1 MFLFMNKIKYCW
13 NCGYE
18 VPYQVYS
25 SINFVP
31 KCPKCE
37 SLYPE
42 KPRDEAILSIYQDE
56 YLADRN
62 EKNFNRLFKALNVMT
77 FNVICH
83 KLKVKSSHEQLD
95 DILDKVQW
103 TLEKLAK
110 YYKEKSDFKVTTSFN
125 KYIGQLVLY
134 PLYNKDEQDRQKN
147 EISIHIP
154 MFGGAVGDKNS
165 KELNDYLSQTCDG
178 EISEVE
184 KNLDYELNQN
194 YLTTKSL
201 EFINQTINALYD
213 NEKSKNTNKE
223 FRNSYS
229 MAELYKFF
237 IYNRCDEKTVEDI
250 INSMDYSLVKK
261 FEKSKELYKQML
273 VDYANGEE

>member
-1 MFLFMNKIKYCW
+1 MNKIKYCW

-154 MFGGAVGDKNS
+154 MFGGAVADKNS

>member
-1 MFLFMNKIKYCW
+1 MSKIKNCW
-13 NCGYE
+13 NCGHE
-18 VPYQVYS
+18 VPYQIYS
-25 SINFVP
+25 SIDFVP
-31 KCPKCE
+31 KCPKCG

-42 KPRDEAILSIYQDE
+42 KPKDEAMLSMAQDE
-56 YLADRN
+56 YLVDRN
-62 EKNFNRLFKALNVMT
+62 EKNFNKLFKLLNQMT

-83 KLKVKSSHEQLD
+83 KLKIKSSHEQWD
-95 DILDKVQW
+95 DIWDKVQW

-110 YYKEKSDFKVTTSFN
+110 YYKEKADFKVTTSFN
-125 KYIGQLVLY
+125 KYIGQLVLF
-134 PLYNKDEQDRQKN
+134 PLYNKDEQERQKT

-154 MFGGAVGDKNS
+154 KFGNTDDKNA
-165 KELNDYLSQTCDG
+165 KELNDYLSKTDDG

-184 KNLDYELNQN
+184 KNIDYEVNQN

-201 EFINQTINALYD
+201 EFINQTINALYN

-223 FRNSYS
+223 FRNSYD

-237 IYNRCDEKTVEDI
+237 IYNRCNEKIVEDI

>member
-1 MFLFMNKIKYCW
+1 MSKIKNCW
-13 NCGYE
+13 NCGHE
-18 VPYQVYS
+18 VPYQIYS

-31 KCPKCE
+31 KCPKCG

-42 KPRDEAILSIYQDE
+42 KPKDEAMLSIAQDE

-62 EKNFNRLFKALNVMT
+62 EKNFNKLFKLLNQMT

-83 KLKVKSSHEQLD
+83 KLKIKSSHEQWD
-95 DILDKVQW
+95 DIWDKVQW

-110 YYKEKSDFKVTTSFN
+110 YYKEKADFKVTTSFN
-125 KYIGQLVLY
+125 KYIGQLVLF
-134 PLYNKDEQDRQKN
+134 PLYNKDEQERQKT

-154 MFGGAVGDKNS
+154 KFGNTDDKNA
-165 KELNDYLSQTCDG
+165 KELNDYLSKTDDG

-184 KNLDYELNQN
+184 KNIDYEVNQN

-201 EFINQTINALYD
+201 EFINQTINALYY

-223 FRNSYS
+223 FRNSYD

-237 IYNRCDEKTVEDI
+237 IYNRCNEKIVEDI

>member
-110 YYKEKSDFKVTTSFN
+110 YYIEKSDFKVTTSFN

>member
-1 MFLFMNKIKYCW
+1 MSKIKYCW
-13 NCGYE
+13 NCGHE

-42 KPRDEAILSIYQDE
+42 KPRDEAMLSIYQDE
-56 YLADRN
+56 YLADRS

-77 FNVICH
+77 FNVICY
-83 KLKVKSSHEQLD
+83 KLKIKSSHEQLD

-110 YYKEKSDFKVTTSFN
+110 YYIEKSDFKVTTSFN

-134 PLYNKDEQDRQKN
+134 PLYNKDEQERQKN

-178 EISEVE
+178 ELSDVE
-184 KNLDYELNQN
+184 KKLDYEINQN
-194 YLTTKSL
+194 HLNVESL
-201 EFINQTINALYD
+201 KFINGIINSLY
-213 NEKSKNTNKE
+213 EYEESKGTNKE
-223 FRNSYS
+223 FRNSYN

-237 IYNRCDEKTVEDI
+237 IYNRCHEKIVEDI
-250 INSMDYSLVKK
+250 INSMDHSLVKK

>member
-1 MFLFMNKIKYCW
+1 MSKIKYCW
-13 NCGYE
+13 NCGHE
-18 VPYQVYS
+18 VPYQIYS
-25 SINFVP
+25 NIDFVP
-31 KCPKCE
+31 KCSKCE

-42 KPRDEAILSIYQDE
+42 KPKDEAMLSIAQDE
-56 YLADRN
+56 YLVDRS
-62 EKNFNRLFKALNVMT
+62 EKNFNKLFKLLNQMT

-83 KLKVKSSHEQLD
+83 KLKIKSSHEQWD
-95 DILDKVQW
+95 DICDKVQW

-110 YYKEKSDFKVTTSFN
+110 YYNEKVDFKVTTSFN

-147 EISIHIP
+147 EISIHTP
-154 MFGGAVGDKNS
+154 KFGNVNDKNV
-165 KELNDYLSQTCDG
+165 KELNDYLSKTDDG

-184 KNLDYELNQN
+184 KNLDYEVNRN

-213 NEKSKNTNKE
+213 NEKFKNTNKE

-261 FEKSKELYKQML
+261 FEKSKELYKQIL

>member
-1 MFLFMNKIKYCW
+1 MSKIKYCW
-13 NCGYE
+13 NCNHE
-18 VPYQVYS
+18 VPYQIYS
-25 SINFVP
+25 NIDFIP
-31 KCPKCE
+31 KCSKCG

-42 KPRDEAILSIYQDE
+42 KPKDEAMLSIYQDE

-62 EKNFNRLFKALNVMT
+62 TYNYNRLFKALNVMT

-83 KLKVKSSHEQLD
+83 KLKIKSSHEQLD

-110 YYKEKSDFKVTTSFN
+110 YYNEKPDFKVTTSFN

-134 PLYNKDEQDRQKN
+134 PLYNKDEQERQKN

-154 MFGGAVGDKNS
+154 MFGGSVNDKNS
-165 KELNDYLSQTCDG
+165 KELNDYLSQTNDG
-178 EISEVE
+178 GLSEVE
-184 KNLDYELNQN
+184 MNLSYEDNQN
-194 YLTTKSL
+194 YLTKKSV
-201 EFINQTINALYD
+201 EFIKQTINTLYD
-213 NEKSKNTNKE
+213 YEKSKGENKE
-223 FRNSYS
+223 FRSSYN

-237 IYNRCDEKTVEDI
+237 IYNQCDEKTVEDI

-261 FEKSKELYKQML
+261 FEKSKEIYKQML
-273 VDYANGEE
+273 VDYANGE

>member
-1 MFLFMNKIKYCW
+1 MNKIKYCW

-83 KLKVKSSHEQLD
+83 KLRIKSSHEQLD

-134 PLYNKDEQDRQKN
+134 PLYNKDEQERQKN

>member
-1 MFLFMNKIKYCW
+1 MSKIKYCW
-13 NCGYE
+13 NCGHE
-18 VPYQVYS
+18 VPYQIYS

-42 KPRDEAILSIYQDE
+42 KPKDEALLSIAQDE
-56 YLADRN
+56 YLADRST
-62 EKNFNRLFKALNVMT
+62 KNFNKLFKLLNKMT

-83 KLKVKSSHEQLD
+83 KLKIKSSHEQWD
-95 DILDKVQW
+95 DIWDKVQW

-110 YYKEKSDFKVTTSFN
+110 YYNEKADFKVTTSFN

-147 EISIHIP
+147 EISIHTP
-154 MFGGAVGDKNS
+154 KFGGVNDKNA
-165 KELNDYLSQTCDG
+165 KELNDYLSKTDDG

-184 KNLDYELNQN
+184 KNLDYEVNQN

-223 FRNSYS
+223 FRNSYN

>member
-1 MFLFMNKIKYCW
+1 MSKIKYCW
-13 NCGYE
+13 NCGHE
-18 VPYQVYS
+18 VPYQIYS
-25 SINFVP
+25 SINFIP

-42 KPRDEAILSIYQDE
+42 KPKDEAMLSIAQDE

-62 EKNFNRLFKALNVMT
+62 EKNFNKLFKLLNRMT

-83 KLKVKSSHEQLD
+83 KLKIKSSHEQWD
-95 DILDKVQW
+95 DIWDKVQW

-110 YYKEKSDFKVTTSFN
+110 YYKEKADFKVTTSFN
-125 KYIGQLVLY
+125 KYIGQLVLF
-134 PLYNKDEQDRQKN
+134 PLYNKDEQERQKT

-154 MFGGAVGDKNS
+154 KFGNTDDKNA
-165 KELNDYLSQTCDG
+165 KELNDYLSKTDDG

-184 KNLDYELNQN
+184 KNIDYEINQN
-194 YLTTKSL
+194 HLNVESL
-201 EFINQTINALYD
+201 KFINGIINSLY
-213 NEKSKNTNKE
+213 EYEESKGTNKE
-223 FRNSYS
+223 FINSYN

-237 IYNRCDEKTVEDI
+237 IYNRCNEKIVEDI

>member
-1 MFLFMNKIKYCW
+1 MSKIKNCW
-13 NCGYE
+13 NCGHE
-18 VPYQVYS
+18 VPYQIYS

-31 KCPKCE
+31 KCPKCG

-42 KPRDEAILSIYQDE
+42 KPKDEAMLSIAQDE

-62 EKNFNRLFKALNVMT
+62 EKNFNKLFKLLNQMT

-83 KLKVKSSHEQLD
+83 KLKIKSSHEQWD
-95 DILDKVQW
+95 DIWDKVQW

-110 YYKEKSDFKVTTSFN
+110 YYKEKADFKVTTSFN
-125 KYIGQLVLY
+125 KYIGQLVLF
-134 PLYNKDEQDRQKN
+134 PLYNKDEQERQKT

-154 MFGGAVGDKNS
+154 KFGNTDDKNA
-165 KELNDYLSQTCDG
+165 KELNDYLSKTDDG

-184 KNLDYELNQN
+184 KNIDYEVNQN

-201 EFINQTINALYD
+201 EFINQTINALYN

-223 FRNSYS
+223 FRNSYD

-237 IYNRCDEKTVEDI
+237 IYNRCNEKIVEDI

>member
-1 MFLFMNKIKYCW
+1 MSKIKYCW
-13 NCGYE
+13 NCGHE
-18 VPYQVYS
+18 VPYQIYS
-25 SINFVP
+25 NINFVP
-31 KCPKCE
+31 KCSKCE

-42 KPRDEAILSIYQDE
+42 KPKDEAMLSIAQDE
-56 YLADRN
+56 YLVDRS
-62 EKNFNRLFKALNVMT
+62 EKNFNKLFKLLNQMT

-83 KLKVKSSHEQLD
+83 KLKIKSSYEQWD
-95 DILDKVQW
+95 DIYDKVQW

-110 YYKEKSDFKVTTSFN
+110 YYNEKDDFKVTTSFN
-125 KYIGQLVLY
+125 QYIGQLVLY

-147 EISIHIP
+147 EISIHTP
-154 MFGGAVGDKNS
+154 KFGNVNDKNV
-165 KELNDYLSQTCDG
+165 KELNDYLSKTDDG

-184 KNLDYELNQN
+184 KNLDYEVNRN

-213 NEKSKNTNKE
+213 NEKFKNTNKE

-261 FEKSKELYKQML
+261 FEKSKELYKQIL

>member
-1 MFLFMNKIKYCW
+1 MSKIKYCW
-13 NCGYE
+13 NCGHE
-18 VPYQVYS
+18 VPYQIYS

-42 KPRDEAILSIYQDE
+42 KPKDEAMLSIAQDE
-56 YLADRN
+56 YLADRS
-62 EKNFNRLFKALNVMT
+62 EKNFNKLFKLLNRMT

-83 KLKVKSSHEQLD
+83 KLKVKSSHEQWD
-95 DILDKVQW
+95 DIWDKVQW

-110 YYKEKSDFKVTTSFN
+110 YYKEKADFKVTTSFN
-125 KYIGQLVLY
+125 KY
-134 PLYNKDEQDRQKN
+134 EQERQKT
-147 EISIHIP
+147 EISIHTP
-154 MFGGAVGDKNS
+154 KFGNVNDKNA
-165 KELNDYLSQTCDG
+165 KELNDYLSKTDDG

-184 KNLDYELNQN
+184 KSIDYDVNQN
-194 YLTTKSL
+194 YLVTKSL
-201 EFINQTINALYD
+201 EFINETINALYD
-213 NEKSKNTNKE
+213 YEKSKDTNKE
-223 FRNSYS
+223 FRNSYN
-229 MAELYKFF
+229 MTELYKFF

>member
-1 MFLFMNKIKYCW
+1 MNKIKNCW

-18 VPYQVYS
+18 VPYQIYS

-42 KPRDEAILSIYQDE
+42 KPKDEAMLSIAQDE
-56 YLADRN
+56 YLADRS
-62 EKNFNRLFKALNVMT
+62 EKNFNKLFKLLNRMT
-77 FNVICH
+77 FNVICY

-95 DILDKVQW
+95 DIYDKVQW

-110 YYKEKSDFKVTTSFN
+110 YYKEKVDFKVTTSFN
-125 KYIGQLVLY
+125 KYIGQLVLF
-134 PLYNKDEQDRQKN
+134 PLYNKDEQERQKN
-147 EISIHIP
+147 EISIHTP
-154 MFGGAVGDKNS
+154 KFGGVNDKNA
-165 KELNDYLSQTCDG
+165 KELNDYLSKTDDG
-178 EISEVE
+178 SISEVE
-184 KNLDYELNQN
+184 KNIDYDVNQN
-194 YLTTKSL
+194 YLVTKSL
-201 EFINQTINALYD
+201 DFINETINTLYCY
-213 NEKSKNTNKE
+213 EKSKDTNKE
-223 FRNSYS
+223 FRNSYN

-261 FEKSKELYKQML
+261 FEKCKELYKQML
-273 VDYANGEE
+273 VDYANGEEYC

>member
-1 MFLFMNKIKYCW
+1 MNKIKYCW
-13 NCGYE
+13 NCGHE
-18 VPYQVYS
+18 VPYQIYS

-42 KPRDEAILSIYQDE
+42 KPKDEAMLSIAQDE
-56 YLADRN
+56 YLGDRS
-62 EKNFNRLFKALNVMT
+62 EKNFNKLFKLLNRMT

-95 DILDKVQW
+95 DIWDKVQW

-110 YYKEKSDFKVTTSFN
+110 YYKEKADFKVTTSFN
-125 KYIGQLVLY
+125 QYIGQLVLY
-134 PLYNKDEQDRQKN
+134 PLYNKDEQDIHKN
-147 EISIHIP
+147 EISLYTP
-154 MFGGAVGDKNS
+154 MFGNVNDKNA
-165 KELNDYLSQTCDG
+165 KELNDYLSKTDDG
-178 EISEVE
+178 RISEVE
-184 KNLDYELNQN
+184 KSIDYDVNQN
-194 YLTTKSL
+194 YLVTKSL
-201 EFINQTINALYD
+201 DFINETINTLYYY
-213 NEKSKNTNKE
+213 EKSKDTNKE
-223 FRNSYS
+223 FRNSYN

-237 IYNRCDEKTVEDI
+237 ICNQCDEKTVEDI
-250 INSMDYSLVKK
+250 INSMDYSLLKK

>member
-1 MFLFMNKIKYCW
+1 MSKIKYCW
-13 NCGYE
+13 NCGHE
-18 VPYQVYS
+18 VPYQIYN

-42 KPRDEAILSIYQDE
+42 KPKDEALLSIAQDE
-56 YLADRN
+56 YLADRS
-62 EKNFNRLFKALNVMT
+62 EKNFNKLFKLLNKMT

-83 KLKVKSSHEQLD
+83 KLKIKSSHEQWD
-95 DILDKVQW
+95 DIWDKVQW

-110 YYKEKSDFKVTTSFN
+110 YYNEKADFKVTTSFN

-134 PLYNKDEQDRQKN
+134 PLYNKDEQERQKT
-147 EISIHIP
+147 EISIHTP
-154 MFGGAVGDKNS
+154 KFGGVNDKNA
-165 KELNDYLSQTCDG
+165 KELNDYLSKTDDG

-184 KNLDYELNQN
+184 KNLDYEVNQN

-237 IYNRCDEKTVEDI
+237 ICNRCDEKTVEDI

-261 FEKSKELYKQML
+261 FEKSKELYKQIL

>member
-1 MFLFMNKIKYCW
+1 MSKIKNCW
-13 NCGYE
+13 NCGHE
-18 VPYQVYS
+18 VPYQIYS

-31 KCPKCE
+31 KCPKCG

-42 KPRDEAILSIYQDE
+42 KPKDEAMLSIAQDE

-62 EKNFNRLFKALNVMT
+62 EKNFNKLFKLLNQMT

-83 KLKVKSSHEQLD
+83 KLKIKSSHEQWD
-95 DILDKVQW
+95 DIWDKVQW

-110 YYKEKSDFKVTTSFN
+110 YYKEKADFKVTTSFN
-125 KYIGQLVLY
+125 KYIGQLVLF
-134 PLYNKDEQDRQKN
+134 PLYNKDEQERQKT

-154 MFGGAVGDKNS
+154 KFGNTDDKNA
-165 KELNDYLSQTCDG
+165 KELNDYLSKTDDG

-184 KNLDYELNQN
+184 KNIDYEVNQN

-201 EFINQTINALYD
+201 EFINQAINALYN

-223 FRNSYS
+223 FRNSYD

-237 IYNRCDEKTVEDI
+237 IYNRCNEKIVEDI

>member
-1 MFLFMNKIKYCW
+1 MNKIKNCW

-18 VPYQVYS
+18 VPYQIYS

-42 KPRDEAILSIYQDE
+42 KPKDEAMLSIAQDE
-56 YLADRN
+56 YLADRS
-62 EKNFNRLFKALNVMT
+62 EKNFNKLFKLLNRMT

-95 DILDKVQW
+95 DIYDKVQW

-110 YYKEKSDFKVTTSFN
+110 YYKEKVDFKVTTSFN
-125 KYIGQLVLY
+125 KYIGQLVLF
-134 PLYNKDEQDRQKN
+134 PLYNKDEQERQKN
-147 EISIHIP
+147 EISIHTP
-154 MFGGAVGDKNS
+154 KFGGVNDKNA
-165 KELNDYLSQTCDG
+165 KELNDYLSKTDDG
-178 EISEVE
+178 SISEVE
-184 KNLDYELNQN
+184 KNIDYDVNQN
-194 YLTTKSL
+194 YLVTKSL
-201 EFINQTINALYD
+201 DFINETINTLYCY
-213 NEKSKNTNKE
+213 EKSKDTNKE
-223 FRNSYS
+223 FRNSYN

-261 FEKSKELYKQML
+261 FEKCKELYKQML
-273 VDYANGEE
+273 VDYANGEEYC

>member
-1 MFLFMNKIKYCW
+1 MSKIKNCW
-13 NCGYE
+13 NCGHE
-18 VPYQVYS
+18 VPYQIYS
-25 SINFVP
+25 SIDFVP
-31 KCPKCE
+31 KCPKCG

-42 KPRDEAILSIYQDE
+42 KPKDEAMLSIVQDE

-62 EKNFNRLFKALNVMT
+62 EKNFNKLFKLLNQMT

-110 YYKEKSDFKVTTSFN
+110 YYKEKSDFKVTTSFS

-134 PLYNKDEQDRQKN
+134 PLYNKDEQERQKN

-154 MFGGAVGDKNS
+154 IFGGAVGDKNS
-165 KELNDYLSQTCDG
+165 KELNDYLSKTDDG

-184 KNLDYELNQN
+184 KNIDYEINQN
-194 YLTTKSL
+194 HLNVESL
-201 EFINQTINALYD
+201 KFINGIINSLY
-213 NEKSKNTNKE
+213 EYEESKGTNKE
-223 FRNSYS
+223 FRNSYN

-237 IYNRCDEKTVEDI
+237 IYNRCNEKIVEDI

-261 FEKSKELYKQML
+261 FEKSKELYKHML

>member
-1 MFLFMNKIKYCW
+1 MNKIKYCW

-62 EKNFNRLFKALNVMT
+62 EKNFNRLFKALNAMT

-154 MFGGAVGDKNS
+154 MFGGAIGDKNS

>member
-1 MFLFMNKIKYCW
+1 MSKIKYCW
-13 NCGYE
+13 NCGHE
-18 VPYQVYS
+18 VPYQIYS

-42 KPRDEAILSIYQDE
+42 KPKDEAMLSIAQDE
-56 YLADRN
+56 YLANRS
-62 EKNFNRLFKALNVMT
+62 EKNFNKLFKLLNRMT

-83 KLKVKSSHEQLD
+83 KLKVKSSHEQWD
-95 DILDKVQW
+95 DIWDKVQW

-110 YYKEKSDFKVTTSFN
+110 YYKEKADFKVTTSFN
-125 KYIGQLVLY
+125 KYIGQLVLF
-134 PLYNKDEQDRQKN
+134 PLYNKDEQERQKT
-147 EISIHIP
+147 EISIHTP
-154 MFGGAVGDKNS
+154 KFGNINDKNA
-165 KELNDYLSQTCDG
+165 KELNDYLSKTDDG

-184 KNLDYELNQN
+184 KSLDYEVNQN
-194 YLTTKSL
+194 YLTIKSL
-201 EFINQTINALYD
+201 EFIEQTINALYEH
-213 NEKSKNTNKE
+213 EKSKDTNKE
-223 FRNSYS
+223 FRNSYN

-237 IYNRCDEKTVEDI
+237 IYNQCDEKTVEDI
-250 INSMDYSLVKK
+250 TNSMDYSLVKK

>member
-1 MFLFMNKIKYCW
+1 MNKIKYCW

-42 KPRDEAILSIYQDE
+42 KPRDEAMLSIYQDE
-56 YLADRN
+56 YLADRS

-134 PLYNKDEQDRQKN
+134 PLYNKDEQ
-147 EISIHIP
+147 E
-154 MFGGAVGDKNS
+154 
-165 KELNDYLSQTCDG
+165 KERG
-178 EISEVE
+178 
-184 KNLDYELNQN
+184 
-194 YLTTKSL
+194 
-201 EFINQTINALYD
+201 
-213 NEKSKNTNKE
+213 
-223 FRNSYS
+223 
-229 MAELYKFF
+229 
-237 IYNRCDEKTVEDI
+237 
-250 INSMDYSLVKK
+250 
-261 FEKSKELYKQML
+261 
-273 VDYANGEE
+273 

>member
-1 MFLFMNKIKYCW
+1 M
-13 NCGYE
+13 
-18 VPYQVYS
+18 
-25 SINFVP
+25 
-31 KCPKCE
+31 
-37 SLYPE
+37 
-42 KPRDEAILSIYQDE
+42 
-56 YLADRN
+56 
-62 EKNFNRLFKALNVMT
+62 
-77 FNVICH
+77 
-83 KLKVKSSHEQLD
+83 
-95 DILDKVQW
+95 
-103 TLEKLAK
+103 
-110 YYKEKSDFKVTTSFN
+110 
-125 KYIGQLVLY
+125 VLY
-134 PLYNKDEQDRQKN
+134 PLYNKDEQERQKN

>member
-1 MFLFMNKIKYCW
+1 MSKIKYCW
-13 NCGYE
+13 NCGHE
-18 VPYQVYS
+18 VPYQIYS

-42 KPRDEAILSIYQDE
+42 KPKDEALLSIAQDE
-56 YLADRN
+56 YLADRST
-62 EKNFNRLFKALNVMT
+62 KNFNKLFKLLNKMT

-83 KLKVKSSHEQLD
+83 KLKIKSSHEQWD
-95 DILDKVQW
+95 DIWDKVQW

-110 YYKEKSDFKVTTSFN
+110 YYNEKADFKVTTSFN

-147 EISIHIP
+147 EISIHTP
-154 MFGGAVGDKNS
+154 KFGGVNDKNA
-165 KELNDYLSQTCDG
+165 KELNDYLSKTDDG

-184 KNLDYELNQN
+184 KNLDYEVNQN

-213 NEKSKNTNKE
+213 N
-223 FRNSYS
+223 
-229 MAELYKFF
+229 
-237 IYNRCDEKTVEDI
+237 
-250 INSMDYSLVKK
+250 
-261 FEKSKELYKQML
+261 
-273 VDYANGEE
+273 